1 MTFETVFVFPNLL
14 ALVIIIAGGLVR
26 GYAGFG
32 SGLVMVPLLAFLWD
46 PVNAIILTLSLG
58 LFATIQM
65 TYPALK
71 LANWTDIAPMIFAAI
86 FVTPIGTFLLIT
98 LDPDLIKKIIAGIVL
113 VITMVSLAGWSYK
126 GRTGTAPS
134 FLAGCFSAIINGIAA
149 VGGPVY
155 VIYLISLPDKPQVQR
170 ANMAMMTSVMGTSVL
185 TYTLIAGDVDP
196 KTINRIILYTIPY
209 ILSVWFGIKLF
220 SIMPGESF
228 KTIIL
233 WLLLIIVSGILIV

>member
-32 SGLVMVPLLAFLWD
+32 SALVMVPLLAFLWD

-58 LFATIQM
+58 LFAAIQM

-86 FVTPIGTFLLIT
+86 FVTPLGTLLLIN

-113 VITMVSLAGWSYK
+113 VITIVSLGWLEFQ
-126 GRTGTAPS
+126 RT
-134 FLAGCFSAIINGIAA
+134 NG
-149 VGGPVY
+149 Y
-155 VIYLISLPDKPQVQR
+155 CSKSIS
-170 ANMAMMTSVMGTSVL
+170 G
-185 TYTLIAGDVDP
+185 
-196 KTINRIILYTIPY
+196 
-209 ILSVWFGIKLF
+209 
-220 SIMPGESF
+220 
-228 KTIIL
+228 
-233 WLLLIIVSGILIV
+233 LLLRHY

>member
-71 LANWTDIAPMIFAAI
+71 LANWTNIAPMIFAAI
-86 FVTPIGTFLLIT
+86 FVTPIGTLLLIN
-98 LDPDLIKKIIAGIVL
+98 LNPDLI
-113 VITMVSLAGWSYK
+113 
-126 GRTGTAPS
+126 
-134 FLAGCFSAIINGIAA
+134 
-149 VGGPVY
+149 
-155 VIYLISLPDKPQVQR
+155 
-170 ANMAMMTSVMGTSVL
+170 
-185 TYTLIAGDVDP
+185 
-196 KTINRIILYTIPY
+196 
-209 ILSVWFGIKLF
+209 
-220 SIMPGESF
+220 
-228 KTIIL
+228 
-233 WLLLIIVSGILIV
+233 